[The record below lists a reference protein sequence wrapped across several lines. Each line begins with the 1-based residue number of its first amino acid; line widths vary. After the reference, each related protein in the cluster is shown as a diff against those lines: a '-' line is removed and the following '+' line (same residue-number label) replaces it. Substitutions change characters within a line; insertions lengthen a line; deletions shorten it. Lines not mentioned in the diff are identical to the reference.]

1 MTRYFLF
8 EYDDYEPLGGFD
20 DLTGIFESES
30 DAFAEIKS
38 RSSWRD
44 NTDVYSLEDDNDK
57 PKFLYYKFN
66 VLGESNMLQSVI
78 GNKDKKIIKLVGV
91 SIGKARWPESY
102 KNTRMGDFK
111 MEVE

>member
-8 EYDDYEPLGGFD
+8 EYNNYEPLGGFD
-20 DLTGIFESES
+20 DLTGIFESE
-30 DAFAEIKS
+30 DDVLAEIKS

-57 PKFLYYKFN
+57 PELLYHKFS
-66 VLGESNMLQSVI
+66 VLDESNEIRSVV
-78 GNKDKKIIKLVGV
+78 GNSEKKTIRLVGV
-91 SIGKARWPESY
+91 AIGKARWPKSY
-102 KNTRMGDFK
+102 RDAKMSDFK